1 MNSHS
6 GRLIFTI
13 CYCKNMKLE
22 VCNLKERI
30 DDVKSDKAE
39 DKGDYNKHSK
49 IIFTARV
56 SKLMTGDTCLAQRT
70 YRA

>member
-1 MNSHS
+1 
-6 GRLIFTI
+6 
-13 CYCKNMKLE
+13 MKLE